1 MAFIDYYKIMGIPKD
16 TPQKD
21 IRDAYKRRV
30 KQFHPDLH
38 PDDPKAKAKFQALQ
52 EAYKVLDDPE
62 KRKQYDQYGENWEQ
76 AAAYG
81 QAGGRAG
88 FGNAGGSGF
97 EGFDFSQFGNGGG
110 GGFSSFFEQLF
121 GGARR
126 RNSRCRSGFGGFGS
140 GCGCKTEQSAD
151 KQATVNID
159 MYTALLGGD
168 VILQTSNGKLRLRIK
183 PNTQQGTRVRLKG
196 KGHDLGNGVCGD
208 LIITYNVTLPAS
220 LNDRQR
226 ELLEQMRLAAG

>member
-21 IRDAYKRRV
+21 IRAAYLRRT

-52 EAYKVLDDPE
+52 EAYKVLGDAE
-62 KRKQYDQYGENWEQ
+62 KRRKYDKYGENWEQ
-76 AAAYG
+76 AAAYE
-81 QAGGRAG
+81 QAGGGG
-88 FGNAGGSGF
+88 FGSAGGASGF
-97 EGFDFSQFGNGGG
+97 DGFDFSQFSGSG

-121 GGARR
+121 GGGKRR
-126 RNSRCRSGFGGFGS
+126 GTRSRSGFGGFGS
-140 GCGCKTEQSAD
+140 GFGTQPQGNV
-151 KQATVNID
+151 QATVDID

-168 VILQTSNGKLRLRIK
+168 VLLQTQNGKIRLRVK
-183 PNTQQGTRVRLKG
+183 PDTQQGTRVRLKG
-196 KGHDLGNGVCGD
+196 KGHDLGNGTCGD

-226 ELLEQMRLAAG
+226 SLLEQMRAAGN

>member
-97 EGFDFSQFGNGGG
+97 EGFDFSQFGNGGS